1 MQAGLRRA
9 LTVVSC
15 AVTASGVIAAT
26 DDASLE
32 EIVVTAQKRSER
44 LLDVPASVSAVTG
57 DRLQSLQVNSLSD
70 LANYVPGLSVAAG
83 GAPGFRTIVLRGL
96 STSYSNATTGPL
108 VGTYVDDLSVGNSTA
123 GARGAMYG
131 LDLNP
136 YDVDHVEVIK
146 GPQGTLYGAN
156 TMGGLVKY
164 VLRKPELANFGA
176 QMGVDS
182 EDTDG
187 SGKPSW
193 GTHGAVNLPILT
205 DTLAVLISGFFKND
219 AGYVDNAALGTQDV
233 NHSTESGG
241 LATLLW
247 QATDRLAV
255 RAAILTQDID
265 AANMT
270 EVTLNGA
277 TLQPLHGRFTTNSLF
292 PQPYEQSSRI
302 YSVSVDGDL
311 DFATLTNS
319 TGWSRLNSADSEDYT
334 VPFGA
339 YCAPGSLFPG
349 WAGCP
354 TYPHANALAPFFLS
368 LRVSRFV
375 EEFRLASPADQRVQ
389 WMLGGYYSKED
400 SSSSQYI
407 PTFTPSYVPLPAADL
422 LALDVSNSTYKESAG
437 FANITYEFNERFDI
451 SGGERYSAYSQG
463 GCTPTSE
470 GLLGSGPSPCTTLPS
485 TGVSVWMAS
494 ARFHLNQQAMLYARV
509 ATGYRPGGGCPT
521 CGDPKL
527 GIPGVVNPD
536 NTTNYE
542 AGFKGS
548 FFDQRLQMDMAA
560 FHIDWNHIQLNQLT
574 PQGIVY
580 AGNGGTAVSNGFELS
595 AAYQFTEALRL
606 NATIGYTNA
615 HLTQDAPG
623 ADGKSGDQ
631 LPESPR
637 LTGSATTDYG
647 LPLDG
652 RETILF
658 GAGYRYRDAI
668 VNQFAHTPFASMGG
682 SAPIGPQNI
691 VDLYTGMAMQTLKLR
706 LYARNVFN
714 NQSYTGLLFIN
725 NPQEPRFVPVQP
737 RTIGLSAD
745 YQF

>member
-1 MQAGLRRA
+1 
-9 LTVVSC
+9 
-15 AVTASGVIAAT
+15 
-26 DDASLE
+26 
-32 EIVVTAQKRSER
+32 
-44 LLDVPASVSAVTG
+44 
-57 DRLQSLQVNSLSD
+57 
-70 LANYVPGLSVAAG
+70 
-83 GAPGFRTIVLRGL
+83 
-96 STSYSNATTGPL
+96 
-108 VGTYVDDLSVGNSTA
+108 
-123 GARGAMYG
+123 
-131 LDLNP
+131 
-136 YDVDHVEVIK
+136 
-146 GPQGTLYGAN
+146 
-156 TMGGLVKY
+156 
-164 VLRKPELANFGA
+164 
-176 QMGVDS
+176 
-182 EDTDG
+182 
-187 SGKPSW
+187 
-193 GTHGAVNLPILT
+193 
-205 DTLAVLISGFFKND
+205 
-219 AGYVDNAALGTQDV
+219 
-233 NHSTESGG
+233 
-241 LATLLW
+241 
-247 QATDRLAV
+247 
-255 RAAILTQDID
+255 
-265 AANMT
+265 
-270 EVTLNGA
+270 
-277 TLQPLHGRFTTNSLF
+277 
-292 PQPYEQSSRI
+292 
-302 YSVSVDGDL
+302 
-311 DFATLTNS
+311 
-319 TGWSRLNSADSEDYT
+319 
-334 VPFGA
+334 
-339 YCAPGSLFPG
+339 
-349 WAGCP
+349 
-354 TYPHANALAPFFLS
+354 
-368 LRVSRFV
+368 
-375 EEFRLASPADQRVQ
+375 
-389 WMLGGYYSKED
+389 
-400 SSSSQYI
+400 
-407 PTFTPSYVPLPAADL
+407 
-422 LALDVSNSTYKESAG
+422 
-437 FANITYEFNERFDI
+437 
-451 SGGERYSAYSQG
+451 
-463 GCTPTSE
+463 
-470 GLLGSGPSPCTTLPS
+470 
-485 TGVSVWMAS
+485 VWMAS

-637 LTGSATTDYG
+637 LTGSVTTDYG